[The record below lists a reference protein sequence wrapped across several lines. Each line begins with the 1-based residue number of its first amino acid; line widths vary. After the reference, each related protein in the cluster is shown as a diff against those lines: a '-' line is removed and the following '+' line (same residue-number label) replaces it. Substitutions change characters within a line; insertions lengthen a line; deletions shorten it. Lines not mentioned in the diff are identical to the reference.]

1 MTARQRGVA
10 RKAAPTAVPDP
21 LIAAPADAIE
31 EAHAVAALVPPEARA
46 QMIAEAAYYRA
57 EARGFEPGR
66 ELDDW
71 FEAEMQIDRLLAA
84 ELGLAS

>member
-1 MTARQRGVA
+1 MAVRQKAPARAAA
-10 RKAAPTAVPDP
+10 RVAVPEP

-31 EAHAVAALVPPEARA
+31 EAHAVAALVPPEVRA

-66 ELDDW
+66 DLEDW
-71 FEAEMQIDRLLAA
+71 LEAEAQIDRLLEI
-84 ELGLAS
+84 ELVVAS